1 MARPGI
7 QSTRRQI
14 RVVLS
19 RPPEARY
26 SLSGLKARAITPPLC
41 PVSGDKFAQQVFAER
56 TPTGPQP
63 HCPHGLE
70 EHWLRSALAEFLQH
84 GRCDLKGQAP
94 LGHRLGQLLAVSSS
108 GHQLLQFVSCEGIL
122 G

>member
-63 HCPHGLE
+63 HRAHGY
-70 EHWLRSALAEFLQH
+70 Q
-84 GRCDLKGQAP
+84 
-94 LGHRLGQLLAVSSS
+94 
-108 GHQLLQFVSCEGIL
+108 
-122 G
+122 